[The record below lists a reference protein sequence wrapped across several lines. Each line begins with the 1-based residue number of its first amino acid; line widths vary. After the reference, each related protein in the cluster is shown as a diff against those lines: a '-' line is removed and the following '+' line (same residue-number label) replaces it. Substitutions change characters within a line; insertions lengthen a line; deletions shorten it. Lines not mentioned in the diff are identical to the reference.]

1 MSAFLSAPRI
11 LFEEKNAADV
21 RCFLRG
27 NKTVELSMGKQKK
40 NKKKPLMQRKQEKQK
55 GPTMKQQ
62 FVLIWIWAQRS
73 QGIKEDDNYFE
84 SKKDC

>member
-11 LFEEKNAADV
+11 LFEEQNAADV

-27 NKTVELSMGKQKK
+27 NKSVELSMGKQKK

-55 GPTMKQQ
+55 GPTMEQQ
-62 FVLIWIWAQRS
+62 IVLT
-73 QGIKEDDNYFE
+73 
-84 SKKDC
+84 